1 MGSVVP
7 APEGNRGG
15 WLPCFPRVLTSRMT
29 PSFTRK
35 SSLPK
40 IPHAAGKRKKGQSYV
55 GVHVI
60 NHLVH
65 KNCLI
70 TGKIWKSTYYSEQ
83 RTFGAVQEGRASW
96 DVENFRLPPAAEKMP
111 KFFMPPPHSH
121 IITYKATSVQI
132 AGKRHVYLNL
142 LYSFHT

>member
-1 MGSVVP
+1 
-7 APEGNRGG
+7 
-15 WLPCFPRVLTSRMT
+15 MT

-40 IPHAAGKRKKGQSYV
+40 IPHAAGKRKKGQSDV